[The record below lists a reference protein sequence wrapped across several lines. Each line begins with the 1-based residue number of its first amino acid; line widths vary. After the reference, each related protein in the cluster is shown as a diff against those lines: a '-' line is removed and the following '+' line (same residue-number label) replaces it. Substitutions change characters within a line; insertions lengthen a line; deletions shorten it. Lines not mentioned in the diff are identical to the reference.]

1 MVGVVVVEIMG
12 EVVGEIMV
20 VVLVLAGGGVFCTV
34 AGVLSVPIHSSD
46 MVGNSLVDI
55 VVKEEQHNLMA

>member
-1 MVGVVVVEIMG
+1 VVGVVVVEIMG

-34 AGVLSVPIHSSD
+34 AGVLSVPIHSSV

-55 VVKEEQHNLMA
+55 VVKEES